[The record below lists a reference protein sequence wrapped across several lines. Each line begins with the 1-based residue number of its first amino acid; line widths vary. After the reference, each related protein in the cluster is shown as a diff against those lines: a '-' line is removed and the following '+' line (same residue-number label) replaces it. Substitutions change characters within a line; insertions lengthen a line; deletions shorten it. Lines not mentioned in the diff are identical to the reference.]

1 MVILA
6 VDYGDVRTGLAVC
19 DPTETLASP
28 VCSVTQ
34 RDPKKLAQEI
44 AAVAQTHHV
53 GRIVVGLPKNMDGTQ
68 GARAE
73 KCRAFAAR
81 LAEITG
87 LETVMA
93 DERLTTVSAH
103 QALNQTN
110 TRGKKRK
117 AVIDQVSA
125 VMILQSYLDGQK
137 RGG

>member
-1 MVILA
+1 MIILA

-34 RDPKKLAQEI
+34 RDPERLAQEI
-44 AAVAQTHHV
+44 AAVAAEYKAQ
-53 GRIVVGLPKNMDGTQ
+53 RLVVGLPKNMDGSC

-73 KCRAFAAR
+73 KCRAFAD
-81 LAEITG
+81 LLQQTTG
-87 LETVMA
+87 LEIKLQ

-103 QALNQTN
+103 QALNRTN

-125 VMILQSYLDGQK
+125 VMILQDYLDSK
-137 RGG
+137 KSAL